1 MEGSIMNKN
10 ITAILRG
17 IIFSLFIGLFSMT
30 NTYAGEYESLNGL
43 NDIKVVFD
51 VRGKI
56 VKKIAIQLDLIHQTY
71 KEQNIR
77 KISAQPKFAVVF
89 GGGAVELLSNDTDGF
104 TDEEKVLLGQ
114 ITKTLSAMAK
124 DGIKLEICLFAA
136 NLHGVDPATVLPVI
150 QHVDNGWISLIGY
163 QAKGYSLVAAF

>member
-1 MEGSIMNKN
+1 MNKN
-10 ITAILRG
+10 ISAILRG
-17 IIFSLFIGLFSMT
+17 IIFSLFIILFNMT

-56 VKKIAIQLDLIHQTY
+56 VKKVAIQLDLIHQTY

-104 TDEEKVLLGQ
+104 TDEEKVLLAQ
-114 ITKTLSAMAK
+114 ITKTLSAMGK
-124 DGIKLEICLFAA
+124 DGITLELCLFAA
-136 NLHGVDPATVLPVI
+136 NLHEVDPATVLPVI